1 MSFCFIILC
10 VTIWYKDIKSTIYLS
25 TIRTRD
31 CHKFLHVEARFKYAK
46 RVWDKNVTTST
57 YKQTLKPLFWQEKV
71 LEYKHIDAAEG
82 ENSNNVIIDKVKKYI

>member
-1 MSFCFIILC
+1 
-10 VTIWYKDIKSTIYLS
+10 
-25 TIRTRD
+25 
-31 CHKFLHVEARFKYAK
+31 
-46 RVWDKNVTTST
+46 VWDKNVTTST